1 MKTRILEGYGIYIS
15 IVFSRNMNREP
26 AWRFVIETIED
37 QLIESGR
44 FYDYEECEREAIKKA
59 VEYLP

>member
-1 MKTRILEGYGIYIS
+1 MKTRILESYGIYIS

-26 AWRFVIETIED
+26 AWRYVIETIED
-37 QLIESGR
+37 QLTESGR
-44 FYDYEECEREAIKKA
+44 FYSYEECEREAIKKA